1 MNIVVVDTA
10 HIAGEADFPM
20 LDIPKYG
27 WQQFPA
33 LAESEL
39 PERCCRSDV
48 IVAVRAPIDSA
59 VIDKAFKLAL
69 IVAAGDGY
77 DHVDLAASRERG
89 ITVCNIPGAD
99 PADATQSER
108 LCAQVID
115 TIAAYLRG
123 TPINVVG
130 T

>member
-33 LAESEL
+33 LAGSEL
-39 PERCCRSDV
+39 AERCWRSDV
-48 IVAVRAPIDSA
+48 IVAVRAPIDRA
-59 VIDKAFKLAL
+59 VIDKAFKVAL
-69 IVAAGDGY
+69 IVAAGADHSHI
-77 DHVDLAASRERG
+77 DHVAASERG

-99 PADATQSER
+99 PADAAQSER